1 MNFALEGSHIY
12 HVVKMALHMSENAVL
27 ESIFTARALH
37 RNTIT
42 KRLPEWKG
50 RSSGPLDCL

>member
-1 MNFALEGSHIY
+1 MSVALEGNLIY
-12 HVVKMALHMSENAVL
+12 HVVKMALHISENAAL
-27 ESIFTARALH
+27 ESISTARALH
-37 RNTIT
+37 GNAIT